1 MFDSIFQRRKDV
13 LNLKDAWI
21 IYIVILLAFCF
32 VSLLTIL
39 IQSIFL
45 SLIAYLICG
54 IYLNRI
60 VLRRIIDWHPIYNT
74 VENVFKGK
82 LYMLFLW
89 PISYPILLIKLAV
102 DKFL

>member
-1 MFDSIFQRRKDV
+1 MFDQIFQRSKDV
-13 LNLKDAWI
+13 LNLRDAWI
-21 IYIVILLAFCF
+21 IYIVILLVFCI

-39 IQSIFL
+39 IQTVFL
-45 SLIAYLICG
+45 SLIAYVACG

-60 VLRRIIDWHPIYNT
+60 VLRRIIVWHPVYNT

-89 PISYPILLIKLAV
+89 PISYPILLLKLAV
-102 DKFL
+102 DKYF